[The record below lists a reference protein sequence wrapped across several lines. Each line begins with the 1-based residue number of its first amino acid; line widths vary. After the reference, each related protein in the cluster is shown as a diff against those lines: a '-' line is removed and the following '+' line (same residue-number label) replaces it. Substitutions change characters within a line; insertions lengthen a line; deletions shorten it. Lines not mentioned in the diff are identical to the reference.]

1 MWVVSIVTLSRGSFK
16 SGRSSALI
24 GVSEV
29 VAICKIK
36 YMQSLC
42 SNKKG
47 FFFKL
52 SHEIVI
58 SVICT
63 VFYCWLTGSRIA
75 LVIKMTIIENG
86 Y

>member
-1 MWVVSIVTLSRGSFK
+1 MCVVSIVTLSRGSFN

-42 SNKKG
+42 SYKKG
-47 FFFKL
+47 CFFKNFHMK
-52 SHEIVI
+52 S
-58 SVICT
+58 
-63 VFYCWLTGSRIA
+63 
-75 LVIKMTIIENG
+75 
-86 Y
+86 

>member
-1 MWVVSIVTLSRGSFK
+1 MCVVSIVTLSRGSFN

-36 YMQSLC
+36 LYPVFVFLLKSV
-42 SNKKG
+42 
-47 FFFKL
+47 FFKL

-58 SVICT
+58 SVTCNF
-63 VFYCWLTGSRIA
+63 FYCWLKA
-75 LVIKMTIIENG
+75 LKNCFSNHDDNN
-86 Y
+86 